1 MPKEDGSIHLR
12 NNCVLTPIIPNRTIT
27 MPDFTQLI
35 EQSFITH
42 IKAVLEEHPEGVSEH
57 DFLRTLDEQGFF
69 KTLDAAASSTLL
81 LFQKHFLL
89 FHVLYSINQQRVA
102 DKRGGLQITP
112 MLIKQLDYL
121 EADTQIGEVDSLCDY
136 YLELENLTSVTGDE
150 VDDLLNGFWVKYLRN
165 DKRGAALEALGL
177 SDPVTDTK
185 IVQHYRKLVSVHH
198 PDKGGD
204 KDKIQEINEAYAAL
218 IRP

>member
-1 MPKEDGSIHLR
+1 
-12 NNCVLTPIIPNRTIT
+12 
-27 MPDFTQLI
+27 MPDTTQLI
-35 EQSFITH
+35 EQNFITF
-42 IKAVLEEHPEGVSEH
+42 IEDFLEEHPEGVSEH
-57 DFLRTLDEQGFF
+57 DFLHTLDVQGFF

-121 EADTQIGEVDSLCDY
+121 EADTQIGEFDSLCDY
-136 YLELENLTSVTGDE
+136 YLELENLTSATGDK
-150 VDDLLNGFWVKYLRN
+150 VDDLLNGFWEKYLRN
-165 DKRGAALEALGL
+165 EKRGAALEALGL
-177 SDPVTDTK
+177 NDPVTDAQ
-185 IVQHYRKLVSVHH
+185 IVQRYRKLANVHH

-204 KDKIQEINEAYAAL
+204 KDIIQEINEAYVVL

>member
-1 MPKEDGSIHLR
+1 
-12 NNCVLTPIIPNRTIT
+12 
-27 MPDFTQLI
+27 MPDFTQSI
-35 EQSFITH
+35 EQNFITF
-42 IKAVLEEHPEGVSEH
+42 IEGFLEEHPDGVSEH

-121 EADTQIGEVDSLCDY
+121 EADTQIGEFDSLCDY
-136 YLELENLTSVTGDE
+136 YLELENLASATGDE

-177 SDPVTDTK
+177 NDPVTDAQ
-185 IVQHYRKLVSVHH
+185 IVQRYRKLANVHH

-204 KDKIQEINEAYAAL
+204 KDKIQAINEAYVVL
-218 IRP
+218 IRPKTIGGRPRF

>member
-1 MPKEDGSIHLR
+1 
-12 NNCVLTPIIPNRTIT
+12 

-35 EQSFITH
+35 EQNFITF
-42 IKAVLEEHPEGVSEH
+42 IEDFLEEHPEGVSEH

-69 KTLDAAASSTLL
+69 KTLDAATSSTLL

-102 DKRGGLQITP
+102 DKQGALQISP
-112 MLIKQLDYL
+112 LLIKQLDYV
-121 EADTQIGEVDSLCDY
+121 EADTQIGELEPLSAY
-136 YLELENLTSVTGDE
+136 YLELENLASATEDNVS
-150 VDDLLNGFWVKYLRN
+150 DLLNAFWVKYLKN
-165 DKRGAALEALGL
+165 EKRGNALKVLGL
-177 SDPVTDTK
+177 DDPVTDTK
-185 IVQHYRKLVSVHH
+185 IVQRYRKLVSVHH

-204 KDKIQEINEAYAAL
+204 KDIIQEINEAYAAL

>member
-1 MPKEDGSIHLR
+1 
-12 NNCVLTPIIPNRTIT
+12 

-35 EQSFITH
+35 EQNFITF
-42 IKAVLEEHPEGVSEH
+42 IEDFLEEHPEGVSEH
-57 DFLRTLDEQGFF
+57 DLLRTLDEQGFF

-102 DKRGGLQITP
+102 DKRGGLQISP

-121 EADTQIGEVDSLCDY
+121 EADTQMGEVDSLCDY
-136 YLELENLTSVTGDE
+136 YLELENMTSATGDE

-165 DKRGAALEALGL
+165 DKRGAALKVLELN
-177 SDPVTDTK
+177 DPVTDAQ
-185 IVQHYRKLVSVHH
+185 IVQRYRKLANVHH

-204 KDKIQEINEAYAAL
+204 KDKIQVINEAYVVL

>member
-1 MPKEDGSIHLR
+1 MTASPLLQE
-12 NNCVLTPIIPNRTIT
+12 LTSLYSQKS

-35 EQSFITH
+35 EQNFITF
-42 IKAVLEEHPEGVSEH
+42 IEGFLEEHPEGVSEH
-57 DFLRTLDEQGFF
+57 DFLRTLDKQGFF

-102 DKRGGLQITP
+102 DKRGGLKITP

-121 EADTQIGEVDSLCDY
+121 EADTQIGEFDSLCDY
-136 YLELENLTSVTGDE
+136 YLELENLTMATGDE

-177 SDPVTDTK
+177 NDPVTDVQ
-185 IVQHYRKLVSVHH
+185 IVQRYRKLANVHH

-204 KDKIQEINEAYAAL
+204 KDKIQAINEAYVVL

>member
-1 MPKEDGSIHLR
+1 
-12 NNCVLTPIIPNRTIT
+12 
-27 MPDFTQLI
+27 MPDFTQSI
-35 EQSFITH
+35 EQNFITF
-42 IKAVLEEHPEGVSEH
+42 IEDFLEEHPEGVSEH

-121 EADTQIGEVDSLCDY
+121 EADTQIGEFDSLCDY
-136 YLELENLTSVTGDE
+136 YLELENLASATGDE

-177 SDPVTDTK
+177 NDPVTDAQ
-185 IVQHYRKLVSVHH
+185 IVQRYRKLANVHH

-204 KDKIQEINEAYAAL
+204 KDKIQAINEAYVVL
-218 IRP
+218 IRPKTIGGRPRF

>member
-1 MPKEDGSIHLR
+1 MTAFPLLQE
-12 NNCVLTPIIPNRTIT
+12 LTSLYSQQS

-35 EQSFITH
+35 EQNFITF
-42 IKAVLEEHPEGVSEH
+42 IEYFLEEHPEGVSEH

-121 EADTQIGEVDSLCDY
+121 EADTQIGEFDSLCDY
-136 YLELENLTSVTGDE
+136 YLELENLTSATGDE

-177 SDPVTDTK
+177 NDPVTDVQ
-185 IVQHYRKLVSVHH
+185 IVQRYRKLANVHH

-204 KDKIQEINEAYAAL
+204 KDKIQAINEAYVVL